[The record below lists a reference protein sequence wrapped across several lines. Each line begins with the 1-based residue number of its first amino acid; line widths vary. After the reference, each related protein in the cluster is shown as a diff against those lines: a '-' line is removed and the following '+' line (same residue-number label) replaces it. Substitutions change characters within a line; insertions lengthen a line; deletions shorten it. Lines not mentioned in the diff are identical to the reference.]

1 MRRTTATTDYLKE
14 CMGTAL
20 LELMKEKPIEK
31 ISIEEMTAAMLEDV
45 IMMQESTAAYRLVTY
60 GQLCHYVNGMR
71 SRLFRK

>member
-1 MRRTTATTDYLKE
+1 
-14 CMGTAL
+14 
-20 LELMKEKPIEK
+20 
-31 ISIEEMTAAMLEDV
+31 MTAAMLEDV